1 MKQLNHILHLVK
13 AGLVFA
19 RHDVLPKDQVQLL
32 PTPARIL
39 FKLAKLVAGKPKQT
53 NTSALN
59 TALNELGPSYIKLG
73 QFLATR
79 PDFIGK
85 ERATELALLQDRLEP
100 FNHQLAI
107 DEVERQSGK
116 KLNEVFATFSKP
128 VAAASIAQVHKATLE
143 DGTELAVKIL
153 RPNVKRR
160 FNKDLEA
167 FAFAARMMEK
177 WIEPS
182 RRLRPVEAIRVLAKS
197 IDLEMDLRMEAAA
210 IAEMAENTKDDAKFR
225 VPKVDWQR
233 TTGRMLVMEWIDG
246 IPLNAPEKLVAAGVD
261 LEKLSKNVIQS
272 FLRHAIR
279 DGFFHADMHQ
289 GNLFVDPQGN
299 LVAVDF
305 GITGRMNKQDRFV
318 LAQVLYGFLNKNYL
332 EVAQTHF
339 DAGYVP
345 QTEDVE
351 VFAQSLRSIGEPIMD
366 KPAEEISVGQ
376 LLGQLLEGTQRFN
389 MATQPQLILLQKTM
403 VVVEG
408 VARSLDP
415 KFNMWTASEPVVK
428 EWLENRLGPKGAVED
443 LSQGMATLGKVAM
456 AMPQTMLEMQQAA
469 NSLSEMINKGEI
481 GLDDDT
487 AQKLAKAQS
496 SQSRSSR
503 AALWVGA
510 IALVVIAFA
519 QIM

>member
-19 RHDVLPKDQVQLL
+19 RHDVLTKQQVQLL
-32 PTPARIL
+32 PAPARAL
-39 FKLAKLVAGKPKQT
+39 FKLAKLVAGKPKASK
-53 NTSALN
+53 TSALN

-85 ERATELALLQDRLEP
+85 DRARELAQLQDRLAP
-100 FNHQLAI
+100 FDHQVAI

-116 KLNEVFATFSKP
+116 KLSEVFATFSKP
-128 VAAASIAQVHKATLE
+128 VAAASIAQVHKATLQ
-143 DGTELAVKIL
+143 DGTQLAVKIL
-153 RPNVKRR
+153 RPNVRRR

-210 IAEMAENTKDDAKFR
+210 IAEMDENTKDDANFR

-246 IPLNAPEKLVAAGVD
+246 IPLNAPEKLLAAGVD
-261 LEKLSKNVIQS
+261 LEKLSKTVIQS

-289 GNLFVDPQGN
+289 GNLFVDQQGR

-305 GITGRMNKQDRFV
+305 GITGRLSKQDRFV
-318 LAQVLYGFLNKNYL
+318 LAQVLYGFLNKKYL
-332 EVAQTHF
+332 EVAQAHF

-345 QTEDVE
+345 QTEDVN
-351 VFAQSLRSIGEPIMD
+351 VFAQSLRAIGEPIMD

-428 EWLENRLGPKGAVED
+428 EWLENRLGPKGAIED
-443 LSQGMATLGKVAM
+443 LSQGMSTLGKVAL
-456 AMPQTMLEMQQAA
+456 ALPQSLLDMQQATSA
-469 NSLSEMINKGEI
+469 LSEMVNKGQI
-481 GLDDDT
+481 GLDNNT
-487 AQKLAKAQS
+487 TKNLAKAQS
-496 SQSRSSR
+496 VQTRSTR
-503 AALWVGA
+503 IALWVGA
-510 IALVVIAFA
+510 LSLVVIALG
-519 QIM
+519 QIL